1 MPVVAEMV
9 HPKGLSFAS
18 QRDVVMLREVRGLTF
33 PDIAKQVYD
42 LTGKHPKPRLCRE
55 YYMRFNRRSGRAASG
70 YSRCGRKKWKVTKE
84 VERYIVNKL
93 KEMRTK
99 CVCTSTI
106 LQMELAKEKRVEL
119 SASMIRKVLKENGY
133 QWRVRRQKRKY
144 SNDQKKDRLEK
155 ARRILRL
162 TRAELREKLSF
173 AMDGV
178 VVLMPPADPIERL
191 NWCRFGETYI
201 YRKLSEA
208 FDPELSGDSEY
219 GKQAPMKRALAMWA
233 GCSQGGL
240 AVVCFHDSKKIRPD
254 EWARAVRKG
263 KLVKAIK
270 ALKPVN
276 TKGPWHVLSD
286 NEHFLS
292 SPSAVAAHKAA
303 RVKMWH
309 IPSNSPDMNPAERCW
324 AWLKKKMRAMD
335 LADAIAGR
343 PVLSKKAYKA
353 RLLRVINSKKCQ
365 NVCAKIAGS
374 LKKVCQEIVR
384 KKGAAS
390 SG

>member
-9 HPKGLSFAS
+9 HPKGLSFAA

-42 LTGKHPKPRLCRE
+42 LTGKHPKPRLCPE

-106 LQMELAKEKRVEL
+106 LQMELAKERRVEL

-191 NWCRFGETYI
+191 NWCRFPETHI

-208 FDPELSGDSEY
+208 FDPELSYRGQTS
-219 GKQAPMKRALAMWA
+219 LHA
-233 GCSQGGL
+233 GCSKGINCRQPALSASQRLPCLYSNLLQG
-240 AVVCFHDSKKIRPD
+240 R
-254 EWARAVRKG
+254 
-263 KLVKAIK
+263 
-270 ALKPVN
+270 
-276 TKGPWHVLSD
+276 
-286 NEHFLS
+286 
-292 SPSAVAAHKAA
+292 
-303 RVKMWH
+303 
-309 IPSNSPDMNPAERCW
+309 
-324 AWLKKKMRAMD
+324 
-335 LADAIAGR
+335 
-343 PVLSKKAYKA
+343 
-353 RLLRVINSKKCQ
+353 
-365 NVCAKIAGS
+365 GS
-374 LKKVCQEIVR
+374 VY
-384 KKGAAS
+384 
-390 SG
+390 